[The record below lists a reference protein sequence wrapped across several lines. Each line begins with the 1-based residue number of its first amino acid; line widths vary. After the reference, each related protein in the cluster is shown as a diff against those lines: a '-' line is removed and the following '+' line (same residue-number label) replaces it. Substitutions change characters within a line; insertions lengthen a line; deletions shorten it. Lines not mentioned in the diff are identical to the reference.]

1 MRNLGKY
8 DYIFVDIDGTIIYG
22 FYHQIMH
29 HTWNWFRSD
38 KISSF
43 LMWLQE
49 KCKFYKVN
57 HKLLYQLIMAD
68 AWYNSKIVFLTVRAP
83 HPSTFKMLK
92 KVTRESFPFELVEQ
106 GSDFG
111 YMTKSNYI
119 KTFKDAGY
127 KCILIDD
134 DYNNRI
140 IADDYDIDV
149 LDPVGMYEKKIG

>member
-22 FYHQIMH
+22 FWQKIMH
-29 HTWNWFRSD
+29 YTWEMFRSD
-38 KISSF
+38 KLSAL
-43 LMWLQE
+43 LMLLQE
-49 KCKFYKVN
+49 KFKLYSIN

-83 HPSTFKMLK
+83 HPSTLKMLK
-92 KVTRESFPFELVEQ
+92 EVTRESFPFELVEQ

-119 KTFKDAGY
+119 KAFKDEGY

-149 LDPVGMYEKKIG
+149 LDPTGMYEKKIG

>member
-22 FYHQIMH
+22 FWQKIMH
-29 HTWNWFRSD
+29 YTWEMFRSD
-38 KISSF
+38 KLSAL
-43 LMWLQE
+43 LMLLQE
-49 KCKFYKVN
+49 KFKLYSVN

-83 HPSTFKMLK
+83 HPSTMKMLK
-92 KVTRESFPFELVEQ
+92 DIMHGINFELIEQ

-111 YMTKSNYI
+111 YITKSKYI

-149 LDPVGMYEKKIG
+149 LDPTGMYEKKIG

>member
-22 FYHQIMH
+22 FYQKIMH
-29 HTWNWFRSD
+29 YSWNIFQNNLL
-38 KISSF
+38 SSF

-49 KCKFYKVN
+49 KCGFYRVN
-57 HKLLYQLIMAD
+57 NKLLYQLIIAD
-68 AWYNSKIVFLTVRAP
+68 ALYDSKIIFLTVRAS
-83 HPSTFKMLK
+83 HKSTRKMLK
-92 KVTRESFPFELVEQ
+92 KIMNGIEFELVEQ
-106 GSDFG
+106 GTDFG

-119 KTFKDAGY
+119 KTFKDEGY

-134 DYNNRI
+134 DYNNLI

-149 LDPVGMYEKKIG
+149 LDPVGMYEKKVG

>member
-8 DYIFVDIDGTIIYG
+8 DYIFVDIDGTIIHG
-22 FYHQIMH
+22 FYQQIMH
-29 HTWNWFRSD
+29 HTWNLFRSNVL
-38 KISSF
+38 SSF

-49 KCKFYKVN
+49 KCGFYKIN

-83 HPSTFKMLK
+83 HKSTRKILEKIMNG
-92 KVTRESFPFELVEQ
+92 VEFELVEQ
-106 GSDFG
+106 GTDFG

-119 KTFKDAGY
+119 KNFKDEGY

-134 DYNNRI
+134 DYNNLI

-149 LDPVGMYEKKIG
+149 LDPVGMYEKKVG

>member
-1 MRNLGKY
+1 MRNLGRY
-8 DYIFVDIDGTIIYG
+8 DYIFVDIDGTIIHG
-22 FYHQIMH
+22 FYQKVMH
-29 HTWNWFRSD
+29 YSWNIFQNNLL
-38 KISSF
+38 SSF

-49 KCKFYKVN
+49 KCGFYRIN
-57 HKLLYQLIMAD
+57 NKLLYQLIMAD

-83 HPSTFKMLK
+83 HKSTRKMLEK
-92 KVTRESFPFELVEQ
+92 IMNGIKFDLVEQ
-106 GSDFG
+106 GTDFG

-119 KTFKDAGY
+119 KTFKDEGY

-134 DYNNRI
+134 DYNNLI

>member
-22 FYHQIMH
+22 FYHKIMH

-38 KISSF
+38 KLSSF

-57 HKLLYQLIMAD
+57 QKLLYQLIMAD

-83 HPSTFKMLK
+83 HPSTMKMLK
-92 KVTRESFPFELVEQ
+92 NIMHGIEFELVEQ

-111 YMTKSNYI
+111 YMTKSHYI
-119 KTFKDAGY
+119 KSFKDAGH
-127 KCILIDD
+127 KCI
-134 DYNNRI
+134 
-140 IADDYDIDV
+140 
-149 LDPVGMYEKKIG
+149 

>member
-1 MRNLGKY
+1 
-8 DYIFVDIDGTIIYG
+8 
-22 FYHQIMH
+22 
-29 HTWNWFRSD
+29 
-38 KISSF
+38 
-43 LMWLQE
+43 MWLQE

-57 HKLLYQLIMAD
+57 QKLLYQLIMAD

-83 HPSTFKMLK
+83 HPSTMKMLK
-92 KVTRESFPFELVEQ
+92 NIMHGIDFELVEQ

-119 KTFKDAGY
+119 KSFKDAGH

>member
-29 HTWNWFRSD
+29 HTWNLFRSD
-38 KISSF
+38 KLSSF

-83 HPSTFKMLK
+83 HPSTMKMLK
-92 KVTRESFPFELVEQ
+92 DIMQGINFELIEQ

-111 YMTKSNYI
+111 YITKSNYI
-119 KTFKDAGY
+119 KTFKDTGH

-149 LDPVGMYEKKIG
+149 LDPVGMYEKKVG

>member
-22 FYHQIMH
+22 FWHKVMH
-29 HTWNWFRSD
+29 YTWELFRNNILSA
-38 KISSF
+38 I
-43 LMWLQE
+43 LMQMQE
-49 KCKFYKVN
+49 ALRLYKVN
-57 HKLLYQLIMAD
+57 NKLLYQLIMAD
-68 AWYNSKIVFLTVRAP
+68 TWYNSKIVFLTVRAKNLA
-83 HPSTFKMLK
+83 TKKMLD
-92 KVTRESFPFELVEQ
+92 TIMDGIEYELVEQ

-119 KTFKDAGY
+119 KPFVDEGY

-134 DYNNRI
+134 DYCNRI

-149 LDPVGMYEKKIG
+149 LDPTGMYEKKVG